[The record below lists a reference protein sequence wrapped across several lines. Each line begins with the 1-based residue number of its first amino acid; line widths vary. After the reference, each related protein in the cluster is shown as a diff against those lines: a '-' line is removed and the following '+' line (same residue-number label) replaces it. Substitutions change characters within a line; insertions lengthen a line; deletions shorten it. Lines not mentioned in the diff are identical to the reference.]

1 VIVDINE
8 ANGTAARDTE
18 WNSSRM
24 PAFGTKRTRQCD
36 HFQSSGWTHY
46 DGSLAPSQ
54 RGRALPFGI
63 AVAIKA
69 EEPHEKFMNRLL
81 IIGSLLI
88 STSYA
93 QAQQPDTA
101 KLKTDAQKVVGSIRG
116 DKAKSQAYCQLDS
129 LGVQIDQAT
138 QQKDTKKVEALS
150 QRADELEKQL
160 GPEYRMLFD
169 ALNDADPD
177 STDVQDI
184 LSMFDKLDSICSH

>member
-1 VIVDINE
+1 
-8 ANGTAARDTE
+8 
-18 WNSSRM
+18 
-24 PAFGTKRTRQCD
+24 
-36 HFQSSGWTHY
+36 
-46 DGSLAPSQ
+46 
-54 RGRALPFGI
+54 
-63 AVAIKA
+63 
-69 EEPHEKFMNRLL
+69 MNRLL

-88 STSYA
+88 STPYA

-101 KLKTDAQKVVGSIRG
+101 KLKADAQKVVSSIQR

-150 QRADELEKQL
+150 QRADELEKKL

-169 ALNDADPD
+169 ALNDAEPD